1 MHHVTVLR
9 IGLEC
14 QSYFNALFWSFNALK
29 GNFDAWWRQRGS
41 PPPSYHHQSP
51 PLQIDMGTERIWS
64 LILRI
69 WRKQPAWYIC
79 DQSLTRKR
87 KNSWSF
93 TNIQNYK
100 VFAGSRGKYRSIQQ
114 RCSVEK
120 CVPRNFTKF
129 TRKHLC
135 QSLFFNKVA
144 GLKPATLLKKVLT
157 QVFSCE
163 FCEISKNTF
172 FTEHIWTTASEVGP
186 WIRLDK
192 HWLFIKLVI
201 SKYFRKVLNKYQ
213 VFPIV
218 YRGRNWYSDSVVDML
233 IIMHT
238 FYWKRSTLSEWI
250 NVFGKLNELI
260 WMASLLLH
268 KIRDLECLM
277 EHPNGK
283 VCWNLLQIG
292 RTNDFLSS
300 G

>member
-1 MHHVTVLR
+1 
-9 IGLEC
+9 
-14 QSYFNALFWSFNALK
+14 
-29 GNFDAWWRQRGS
+29 
-41 PPPSYHHQSP
+41 
-51 PLQIDMGTERIWS
+51 MGTEWIWS

-79 DQSLTRKR
+79 DQSLPRKR

-120 CVPRNFTKF
+120 YVPRNFTKF

-172 FTEHIWTTASEVGP
+172 FTEHIWTTYS
-186 WIRLDK
+186 IRTDA
-192 HWLFIKLVI
+192 KL
-201 SKYFRKVLNKYQ
+201 RK
-213 VFPIV
+213 IH
-218 YRGRNWYSDSVVDML
+218 YRRLPLVQGRLEIPCTL
-233 IIMHT
+233 IIQMPGT
-238 FYWKRSTLSEWI
+238 VKS
-250 NVFGKLNELI
+250 N
-260 WMASLLLH
+260 
-268 KIRDLECLM
+268 
-277 EHPNGK
+277 
-283 VCWNLLQIG
+283 
-292 RTNDFLSS
+292 
-300 G
+300 